1 MHVEKLLIKPQKPP
15 PKKDLMQVTDA
26 TLKVT
31 RIQVQKNNHA
41 GLGCICPVLLLHW
54 EK

>member
-1 MHVEKLLIKPQKPP
+1 MLRNFLSNHKNLPL
-15 PKKDLMQVTDA
+15 KKDLMQVTDA